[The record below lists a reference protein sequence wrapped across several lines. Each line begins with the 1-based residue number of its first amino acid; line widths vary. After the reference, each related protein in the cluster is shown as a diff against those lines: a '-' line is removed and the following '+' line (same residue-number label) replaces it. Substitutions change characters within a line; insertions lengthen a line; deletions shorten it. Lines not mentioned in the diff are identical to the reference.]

1 MAQFVLDMF
10 ALADRLAVRKKGQT
24 MIDYITIGVVDTA
37 HAKTFYDAVLAT
49 IGWKP
54 FADYGAYI
62 GYGLDGVDD
71 GQTIWICKPYDGQ
84 PARAGNGIMI
94 GFHADTK
101 DQVHAFHAAAMA
113 ADGSDEGAPGSR
125 PDYGPNWYAAYLR
138 DPTGNKLSIV
148 WKKPAEA

>member
-1 MAQFVLDMF
+1 MF
-10 ALADRLAVRKKGQT
+10 TLADRLAVRKKGQT
-24 MIDYITIGVVDTA
+24 MIGYITIGAVDTA
-37 HAKTFYDAVLAT
+37 HAKMFYDSVLAT

-94 GFHADTK
+94 GFHAGTK
-101 DQVHAFHAAAMA
+101 DQVQAFHAAAMA
-113 ADGSDEGAPGSR
+113 ADGSDEGAPGPR